1 MTRHGRPHLRE
12 DMNFDRKATLRRLVK
27 LLKPYRWQMLVV
39 VAFAI
44 LSTVFMIV
52 GPKIVGRMTTKIF
65 EGVMSQV
72 QGSGGID
79 FEFLADK
86 ALLLIALYILSALFN
101 FIQGYVVT
109 NVAQNL
115 SYRLREDISEK
126 IHRLP
131 LKYFDKVQT
140 GDVLSRVTNDVDT
153 ITQTLN
159 QSLSQIITSVVSVV
173 GILYMMGSISIRMT
187 LIGLV
192 ILPLTM
198 ISTIL
203 VMKRSQPFFE
213 AQQENLGK
221 VNGAVEEHFS
231 GIEVI
236 QSFNAQDLVQ
246 ADFTEKN
253 IALYE
258 SGWKS
263 QFLSGMMMPLVS
275 FIGNLGYVFVTMA
288 GAYYA
293 ASGVIQVGD
302 ILAFVQYVRQFS
314 QPLAQVAQIS
324 NILQATLAASRRVFD
339 FLDEEELTPEAAGVS
354 PGNVKGTIE
363 FQDVQFGYDPEKPVI
378 TGFSATIPAGS
389 KVAIVGPTGAGKTTL
404 VKLLMRF
411 YELQHGRILMDGID
425 IAGLKRSEL
434 RGHFGMVL
442 QDTWLFEGSVKEN
455 IRYGDPLLSDEQ
467 VVQAAD
473 MARADHFIRTLPQS
487 YDFVIEEDMGN
498 LSQGQRQL
506 ITIARAILSQPDI
519 LILDEATSS
528 VDTRTERLI
537 QAGLEHLME
546 GRTSFIIAHRLST
559 IRSADWILYMEQGNI
574 TEQGT
579 HRDLMDKRGDYYR
592 LYASQFA

>member
-1 MTRHGRPHLRE
+1 MTRHGRFQPQE
-12 DMNFDRKATLRRLVK
+12 KVNFDRKATFKRLVQ
-27 LLKPYRWQMLVV
+27 LLKPYRWQMIVV
-39 VAFAI
+39 FVFAI
-44 LSTVFMIV
+44 LSTVFTII
-52 GPKIVGRMTTKIF
+52 GPKIIGQMTTKIF
-65 EGVMSQV
+65 EGVMSRI
-72 QGSGGID
+72 QGLGGID
-79 FEFLADK
+79 FTFLAEK
-86 ALLLIALYILSALFN
+86 ATFLIGLYLLSSLFN
-101 FIQGYVVT
+101 FIQGFIIT
-109 NVAQNL
+109 KVAQDLSFNL
-115 SYRLREDISEK
+115 RADISSK

-131 LKYFDKVQT
+131 LKYFDTVQT

-187 LIGLV
+187 LIALI

-198 ISTIL
+198 LSTIL
-203 VMKRSQPFFE
+203 VMKKSQPFFE
-213 AQQENLGK
+213 AQQTNLGK

-236 QSFNAQDLVQ
+236 QSFQAEQLVQ
-246 ADFTEKN
+246 QDFQAKN
-253 IALYE
+253 EALYE

-275 FIGNLGYVFVTMA
+275 FIGNLGYVLVTMA
-288 GAYYA
+288 GAYFA
-293 ASGVIQVGD
+293 AGGTIQVGD

-324 NILQATLAASRRVFD
+324 NILQSTLAASQRVFD
-339 FLDEEELTPEAAGVS
+339 FLDEEELEPEA
-354 PGNVKGTIE
+354 PGLSENPVQGTIE
-363 FQDVQFGYDPEKPVI
+363 FDGIQFGYDPEKPVI
-378 TGFSATIPAGS
+378 TNFSAKIPAGS

-411 YELQHGRILMDGID
+411 YELQKGRILMDGVD
-425 IAGLKRSEL
+425 ISSLQRAEL
-434 RGHFGMVL
+434 RDHFGMVL

-455 IRYGDPLLSDEQ
+455 IRYGDPEKSDEQ
-467 VVQAAD
+467 VVEAAD
-473 MARADHFIRTLPQS
+473 LARADHFIRTLPGS
-487 YDFVIEEDMGN
+487 YDFIIEEDMGN

-537 QAGLEHLME
+537 QAGLENLME
-546 GRTSFIIAHRLST
+546 GRTSFVIAHRLST
-559 IRSADWILYMEQGNI
+559 IRSADWILYMEHGNI

-579 HRDLMDKRGDYYR
+579 HEDLMKKQGDYYN
-592 LYASQFA
+592 LYSSQFA